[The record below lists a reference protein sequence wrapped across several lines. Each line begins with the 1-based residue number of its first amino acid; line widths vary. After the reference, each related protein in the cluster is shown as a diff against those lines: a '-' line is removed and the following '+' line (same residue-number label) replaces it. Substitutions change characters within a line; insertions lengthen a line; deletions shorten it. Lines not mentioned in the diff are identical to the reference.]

1 MLMAITLLSLPKTAR
16 SLFGLMLLCCLTGAN
31 AQDYSDLFAKVNAS
45 VVVVHTFD
53 SPDNTPIRKGDT
65 VSSSGIGSGVIISD
79 DGRILTAAHIVQTA
93 DAVLVEFS
101 DGEKIRANVISSEPA
116 ADLALLKLESPPENL
131 QPAILGDSDKVKIGE
146 EVIIISN
153 PYGFK
158 HTLTA
163 GHISARYSGK
173 ELGDAF
179 SRGEFLQTD
188 ATINRGSSGGP
199 VFNASAEVIGIVSHL
214 ETKSGGSEGL
224 GFLVTSN
231 SAQKLMLEG
240 KHIWSGITSIPITP
254 RLATAIGYPYNYG
267 VLVQKVSLDSPSAKA
282 GIHGGVIPAIID
294 DNKILLGGDVIMM
307 VEEVPLAADKEQN
320 EILEKLGQL
329 EAGSPITVKRYYMGN
344 VSEISI
350 SMP

>member
-1 MLMAITLLSLPKTAR
+1 MLT
-16 SLFGLMLLCCLTGAN
+16 CCLTVVN
-31 AQDYSDLFAKVNAS
+31 ARDYSDLFSKVNAS
-45 VVVVHTFD
+45 VVVLHTFD
-53 SPDNTPIRKGDT
+53 SPDSTPIRKGDT
-65 VSSSGIGSGVIISD
+65 VTSSGIGAGVIISS
-79 DGRILTAAHIVQTA
+79 DGKILTAAHIVQTA

-116 ADLALLKLESPPENL
+116 ADLALLKLESTPKDL
-131 QPAILGDSDKVKIGE
+131 LPATLGDSDKVKIGE

-153 PYGFK
+153 PYGYK

-179 SRGEFLQTD
+179 ARGEFLQTD

-199 VFNASAEVIGIVSHL
+199 AFNASAEIIGIVSHL

-231 SAQKLMLEG
+231 SARKLMLEG
-240 KHIWSGITSIPITP
+240 KHIWSGISSIPITS
-254 RLATAIGYPYNYG
+254 RLATAIGYPFNYG
-267 VLVQKVSLDSPSAKA
+267 VLVQKVSLDSPAAKA
-282 GIHGGVIPAIID
+282 GIHGGLIPAIID
-294 DNKILLGGDVIMM
+294 DKKVLLGGDVIMM
-307 VEEVPLAADKEQN
+307 IEEIPLAANKEQS
-320 EILEKLGQL
+320 EILEKISQL
-329 EAGSPITVKRYYMGN
+329 EAGAPITVKRYYMGN

-350 SMP
+350 TMP

>member
-1 MLMAITLLSLPKTAR
+1 MHAALKYPLNKGHALI
-16 SLFGLMLLCCLTGAN
+16 GLILLCCLTSAS
-31 AQDYSDLFAKVNAS
+31 ARDYSDLFSKVNAS
-45 VVVVHTFD
+45 VVVLHTFD
-53 SPDNTPIRKGDT
+53 SPDNSPIREGDT
-65 VSSSGIGSGVIISD
+65 VASSGIGSGVIISD
-79 DGRILTAAHIVQTA
+79 DGKILTAAHIVQTA

-116 ADLALLKLESPPENL
+116 ADLALLKLESPPDNL
-131 QPAILGDSDKVKIGE
+131 LPAILGNSDNVKIGE

-158 HTLTA
+158 YTLTA

-240 KHIWSGITSIPITP
+240 RHLWSGFTTTPITP
-254 RLATAIGYPYNYG
+254 RLATAIGYPFNYG
-267 VLVQKVSLDSPSAKA
+267 VLVQKVSQDSPSAKA
-282 GIHGGVIPAIID
+282 GIRGGLIPAIID
-294 DNKILLGGDVIMM
+294 EKKVLLGGDVIMM
-307 VEEVPLAADKEQN
+307 IEEIPLAAGKAQS
-320 EILEKLGQL
+320 EILNKVNQL
-329 EAGSPITVKRYYMGN
+329 EAGEPITVKRYYMGN
-344 VSEISI
+344 VEEINI
-350 SMP
+350 TMPE

>member
-1 MLMAITLLSLPKTAR
+1 MPAALLPPSKTGRTLISLI
-16 SLFGLMLLCCLTGAN
+16 LLCWLSAAN
-31 AQDYSDLFAKVNAS
+31 ARDYSDLFAKANAS
-45 VVVVHTFD
+45 VVVLHTFD
-53 SPDNTPIRKGDT
+53 SPDSTPIRKGDT
-65 VSSSGIGSGVIISD
+65 VTSSGIGSGVIISS
-79 DGRILTAAHIVQTA
+79 DGKILTAAHIVQTA
-93 DAVLVEFS
+93 DAVLVELP
-101 DGEKIRANVISSEPA
+101 DGSKIRANVISSEPA
-116 ADLALLKLESPPENL
+116 ADLALLKLESPPKNL
-131 QPAILGDSDKVKIGE
+131 QPATLGDSDKVKIGE
-146 EVIIISN
+146 EIIIISN

-231 SAQKLMLEG
+231 SARKLMLEG
-240 KHIWSGITSIPITP
+240 KRIWSGITSVPITP

-267 VLVQKVSLDSPSAKA
+267 VLVQKVSLDSPAAKA
-282 GIHGGVIPAIID
+282 GVHGGVIPAIID
-294 DNKILLGGDVIMM
+294 DKKVLLGGDVIMM
-307 VEEVPLAADKEQN
+307 VEKIPLAANKEQS
-320 EILEKLGQL
+320 EILKKVGQL
-329 EAGSPITVKRYYMGN
+329 EAGAPITVKRYYMGN

-350 SMP
+350 TMP

>member
-1 MLMAITLLSLPKTAR
+1 MPATLLTQFTPIQALI
-16 SLFGLMLLCCLTGAN
+16 GLILLCNLTA
-31 AQDYSDLFAKVNAS
+31 ASARDYSDLFAKVNTS
-45 VVVVHTFD
+45 VVVLHTFD
-53 SPDNTPIRKGDT
+53 SPDNLPIRKGDT
-65 VSSSGIGSGVIISD
+65 VSSSGIGSGVIISS
-79 DGRILTAAHIVQTA
+79 DGQILTAAHIVQTA
-93 DAVLVEFS
+93 DAVLVELP
-101 DGEKIRANVISSEPA
+101 DGGKIRANVISSEPA
-116 ADLALLKLESPPENL
+116 ADLALLKLENPPMNL
-131 QPAILGDSDKVKIGE
+131 LPATLGDSDKVKIGE

-173 ELGDAF
+173 ELGEAF

-231 SAQKLMLEG
+231 SARKLMLEG
-240 KHIWSGITSIPITP
+240 KHIWSGITSVPITP
-254 RLATAIGYPYNYG
+254 RLATAIGYPFNYG
-267 VLVQKVSLDSPSAKA
+267 VLVQKVSLDSPAAKA
-282 GIHGGVIPAIID
+282 GINGGVIPAIID
-294 DNKILLGGDVIMM
+294 DKKILLGGDVIMM
-307 VEEVPLAADKEQN
+307 IEEIPLAADKEQG
-320 EILEKLGQL
+320 EILEKVGQL
-329 EAGSPITVKRYYMGN
+329 EAGVPITVKRYYMGN

>member
-1 MLMAITLLSLPKTAR
+1 MPATLLIRFTPIQT
-16 SLFGLMLLCCLTGAN
+16 FVCLMLLCSLTTAGAR
-31 AQDYSDLFAKVNAS
+31 DYSDLFAKVNAS
-45 VVVVHTFD
+45 VVVLHTFD
-53 SPDNTPIRKGDT
+53 SPDNTPIKKGDT

-79 DGRILTAAHIVQTA
+79 DGKILTAAHIVQTA
-93 DAVLVEFS
+93 DAVLIEFT

-116 ADLALLKLESPPENL
+116 ADLALLKLKSTPENL
-131 QPAILGDSDKVKIGE
+131 LPATLGDSDKVKIGD

-231 SAQKLMLEG
+231 SARKLMLEG
-240 KHIWSGITSIPITP
+240 KQIWSGITSVPITP
-254 RLATAIGYPYNYG
+254 QLATAIGYPFNYG
-267 VLVQKVSLDSPSAKA
+267 VLVQKVSLDSPAAKA
-282 GIHGGVIPAIID
+282 GIHNGLIPAIID
-294 DNKILLGGDVIMM
+294 DKKVLLGGDVIMM
-307 VEEVPLAADKEQN
+307 IEEIPLAADKEQA
-320 EILEKLGQL
+320 EILKKISQL
-329 EAGSPITVKRYYMGN
+329 EAGAPITVKRYYMGN

-350 SMP
+350 TMP

>member
-1 MLMAITLLSLPKTAR
+1 MPAPLLIPLITGRVLI
-16 SLFGLMLLCCLTGAN
+16 GLMLLCCLTAAN
-31 AQDYSDLFAKVNAS
+31 ARDYSALFSKVNAS
-45 VVVVHTFD
+45 VVVLHTFD
-53 SPDNTPIRKGDT
+53 SPDSTPIRKGDT
-65 VSSSGIGSGVIISD
+65 VTSSGIGSGVIISN

-93 DAVLVEFS
+93 DAVLVELP
-101 DGEKIRANVISSEPA
+101 DGSKIRANVINSEPA

-131 QPAILGDSDKVKIGE
+131 LPATLGDSDKIKIGE

-173 ELGDAF
+173 ELGEAF

-224 GFLVTSN
+224 GFMVTSN
-231 SAQKLMLEG
+231 SARKLMLKG
-240 KHIWSGITSIPITP
+240 KHFWSGITSIPITP
-254 RLATAIGYPYNYG
+254 RLATAIGYPFNYG
-267 VLVQKVSLDSPSAKA
+267 VLVQKVSLDSPSAEA
-282 GIHGGVIPAIID
+282 GVHGGVIPAMID
-294 DNKILLGGDVIMM
+294 DKKLLLGGDVIMS
-307 VEEVPLAADKEQN
+307 VEGVPLATNKEQG
-320 EILEKLGQL
+320 EILKRVSLL
-329 EAGSPITVKRYYMGN
+329 EAGDSITVKRFYMGN

-350 SMP
+350 TMP

>member
-1 MLMAITLLSLPKTAR
+1 MSTALLSLSITGR
-16 SLFGLMLLCCLTGAN
+16 TLIGLMLFCCLTAAN
-31 AQDYSDLFAKVNAS
+31 ARDYSDLFAKVNAS
-45 VVVVHTFD
+45 VVVLHTFD

-79 DGRILTAAHIVQTA
+79 DGKILTAAHIVQTA

-101 DGEKIRANVISSEPA
+101 DGEKIRATVVSSEPA
-116 ADLALLKLESPPENL
+116 ADLALLKLENPPKNML
-131 QPAILGDSDKVKIGE
+131 PAPLGDSDKVKIGE

-199 VFNASAEVIGIVSHL
+199 VFNVSAEVIGIVSHL

-231 SAQKLMLEG
+231 SARKLMLEG
-240 KHIWSGITSIPITP
+240 KQIWSGITSVPITP
-254 RLATAIGYPYNYG
+254 RLATAIGYPFNYG
-267 VLVQKVSLDSPSAKA
+267 VLVQKVSLDSPAAEA
-282 GIHGGVIPAIID
+282 GIHGGLIPAIID
-294 DNKILLGGDVIMM
+294 DKKVLLGGDVIMM
-307 VEEVPLAADKEQN
+307 IEEIPLAADKEQS
-320 EILEKLGQL
+320 EILKKIAQL
-329 EAGSPITVKRYYMGN
+329 EAGAPITVKRYYMGN
-344 VSEISI
+344 VSEISVT
-350 SMP
+350 MP